1 MLSPSNTLP
10 PCIPPLPLLLVL
22 SSPSSPL
29 LQVDL
34 AGCGF
39 AEASEPAATPFNP
52 NEPDGKYD
60 LDMAVPAQR
69 QVRGMG
75 ASQDASRGRCPDFR
89 DCPPPPAFVPIVRQ
103 VALELQ
109 AIAAEQGL
117 GCWVAASA
125 TLNSRRFK
133 LAGTSKQLVR
143 AGEALV

>member
-1 MLSPSNTLP
+1 M
-10 PCIPPLPLLLVL
+10 
-22 SSPSSPL
+22 
-29 LQVDL
+29 
-34 AGCGF
+34 
-39 AEASEPAATPFNP
+39 
-52 NEPDGKYD
+52 YD
-60 LDMAVPAQR
+60 LDMAVAAQR

-75 ASQDASRGRCPDFR
+75 ATQPRCVKEHVPIFETASPPPLHLFGRWPWSCRLLPQSRGWAAGWRHPLILL
-89 DCPPPPAFVPIVRQ
+89 PLLLLLLLLLLQ